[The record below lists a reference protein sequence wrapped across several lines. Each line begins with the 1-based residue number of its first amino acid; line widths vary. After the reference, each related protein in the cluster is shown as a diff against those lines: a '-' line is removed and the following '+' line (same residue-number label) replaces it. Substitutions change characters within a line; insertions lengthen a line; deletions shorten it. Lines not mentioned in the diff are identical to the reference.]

1 MRYYYARVSSKEQ
14 NLARQLKDVPE
25 GAIVYMD
32 KASGKDMDRP
42 QYQELKSVLKSGDEL
57 YIHSLDRLGRNKKL
71 VRDEFEW
78 FKANGIKLR
87 IGNMPSTQIDYGE
100 QAWIGDM
107 VNNIILEV
115 LSSFA
120 EQERKTILQRQKE
133 GIDAM
138 DIINGK
144 HYSKKTGNKMGRAY
158 TYDFSDV
165 ADLPMEEAMEILGC
179 SRSTYYKRK
188 KEWDMYHLGN

>member
-14 NLARQLKDVPE
+14 NLARQLKDVQE

-42 QYQELKSVLKSGDEL
+42 QYQELKSVLKNGDEL

-188 KEWDMYHLGN
+188 KEWNMYHLGN

>member
-144 HYSKKTGNKMGRAY
+144 HYSKRTGNKMGRAY